1 MEGSYTRG
9 AEGMTEQSGLT
20 LRWPDGSLTESQLKA
35 IVGRGA
41 PFELVEEVV
50 SGTPLCVFAHRH
62 HSLGEVLS
70 SAADQF
76 GERPYV
82 VFSDR
87 EFTYSSMVP
96 TVATVARQLEDRYG
110 LGKGDRVALASASCA
125 EYVIAMWAA
134 FSLGAIVVA
143 LNGWW
148 TGAEMS
154 YALELTAPHVILGDR
169 RRLARLEGYDIGSAP
184 IGVFEDGAIDLDPD
198 PDVRLPDARVHED
211 EPCLMLF
218 TSGTTGRS
226 KAAVLSHR
234 NNIHFGQALLL
245 GGAEMAIRAPSQ
257 PPASPS
263 GPGCV
268 ISSMP
273 LFHTSGLSGQLI
285 AGMFTGTTTVFPE
298 PGRWQEDVHLELTQ
312 KYKATMWSVVPT
324 QLWRLL
330 EWPELDR
337 YDLSSLQRVAG
348 GGSVWPPELLRA
360 LEERLPNVQRT
371 VGYGMTETTSCG
383 TSLKSAATFD
393 HPDSIGQPGPTV
405 EVQIRDPLRN
415 EVLAE
420 GDVGEIC
427 LRSAGTFLG
436 YWQDPEATR
445 AVLEVDGW
453 YHTGDHGFIRDGFVY
468 LGGRRTDLIIRAGE
482 NIYPV
487 EIENRLIEH
496 ADILETAVVGAP
508 HPTLG
513 EEVHAFVVRRPG
525 SDIDEEAVRSW
536 VAQVLAAFKVPS
548 RVHFVESLPH
558 NAAGK
563 VMKHL
568 LQQPEQSSR
577 FIPE

>member
-1 MEGSYTRG
+1 
-9 AEGMTEQSGLT
+9 MTEPSGLT
-20 LRWPDGSLTESQLKA
+20 LRWPDGSLSESQLDA
-35 IVGRGA
+35 IIGVGA
-41 PFELVEEVV
+41 PFELVEETV
-50 SGTPLCVFAHRH
+50 SGAPLSVFARRHRN
-62 HSLGEVLS
+62 LGALLT
-70 SAADQF
+70 SAAGQF
-76 GERPYV
+76 GEQPYL
-82 VFSDR
+82 VFPGRSL
-87 EFTYSSMVP
+87 TYASMVP
-96 TVATVARQLEDRYG
+96 TVAGVARQLQDRYG
-110 LGKGDRVALASASCA
+110 VAKGDRVALASASCA
-125 EYVIAMWAA
+125 EYVITMWAA
-134 FSLGAIVVA
+134 FSLGAVVVA

-154 YALELTAPHVILGDR
+154 HALELTSPHVILGDR
-169 RRLARLEGYDIGSAP
+169 RRLERLEGRDAGATP
-184 IGVFEDGAIDLDPD
+184 VGVFEDGAIDLDRGPGVPL
-198 PDVRLPDARVHED
+198 PDVAVDED

-245 GGAEMAIRAPSQ
+245 GGAEMSMRALDQGPAPAA
-257 PPASPS
+257 PPR
-263 GPGCV
+263 PGCV

-298 PGRWQEDVHLELTQ
+298 PGRWREDVHLELTQ
-312 KYKATMWSVVPT
+312 RHRATMWSVVPT

-348 GGSVWPPELLRA
+348 GGSVWPPELLRT
-360 LEERLPNVQRT
+360 LEEKLPHVQRT

-405 EVQIRDPLRN
+405 EIQIRDPLENR
-415 EVLAE
+415 VLAE
-420 GDVGEIC
+420 GEVGEIC

-445 AVLEVDGW
+445 AALEADGW
-453 YHTGDHGFIRDGFVY
+453 YHTGDHGFLREGFVY
-468 LGGRRTDLIIRAGE
+468 LGGRRTDLIIRGGE

-487 EIENRLIEH
+487 EIENRLMEH
-496 ADILETAVVGAP
+496 PDILEAAVVGAP

-513 EEVHAFVVRRPG
+513 EECRAFVVRRPRSAVG
-525 SDIDEEAVRSW
+525 EEDVQSW
-536 VAQVLAAFKVPS
+536 VAEELAAFKVPS
-548 RVHFVESLPH
+548 RVVFVPTMPH

-568 LQQPEQSSR
+568 LAQPAQSSR
-577 FIPE
+577 FVPE

>member
-1 MEGSYTRG
+1 
-9 AEGMTEQSGLT
+9 MTEQSGLT
-20 LRWPDGSLTESQLKA
+20 LRWPDGSLTESQLAA
-35 IVGRGA
+35 IAGRGA
-41 PFELVEEVV
+41 PFELVEEIV
-50 SGTPLCVFAHRH
+50 SGTPLWVFAQRH
-62 HSLGEVLS
+62 HNLGELLL
-70 SAADQF
+70 SAADRF
-76 GERPYV
+76 GEQPYV

-87 EFTYSSMVP
+87 EFSYSSMVP
-96 TVATVARQLEDRYG
+96 TVATVARQLQDRYG
-110 LGKGDRVALASASCA
+110 VGRGDRVALASASCA
-125 EYVIAMWAA
+125 EYVITMWAA
-134 FSLGAIVVA
+134 FSLGAVVVA

-148 TGAEMS
+148 TGAEIS
-154 YALELTAPHVILGDR
+154 HALELTSPHVILGDR
-169 RRLARLEGYDIGSAP
+169 RRLERLEGHDIGSTP
-184 IGVFEDGAIDLDPD
+184 VGVFEDGAIDLDLD
-198 PDVRLPDARVHED
+198 PEANVRLPDVPLDED

-245 GGAEMAIRAPSQ
+245 GGAEMAIRALSEGP
-257 PPASPS
+257 PPAAPPQ
-263 GPGCV
+263 PGCV

-298 PGRWQEDVHLELTQ
+298 PGRWREDVHLELTQ
-312 KYKATMWSVVPT
+312 KHKATMWSVVPT

-360 LEERLPNVQRT
+360 LEERLPGVQRT

-383 TSLKSAATFD
+383 TSLKSAATFE

-405 EVQIRDPLRN
+405 ELQVRDPASN

-468 LGGRRTDLIIRAGE
+468 LGGRRADLIIRGGE
-482 NIYPV
+482 NVYPV

-496 ADILETAVVGAP
+496 ADILEAAVVGAP
-508 HPTLG
+508 HSSLG

-525 SDIDEEAVRSW
+525 SDIGEEDVRSW
-536 VAQVLAAFKVPS
+536 VAQVLAPFKVPS
-548 RVHFVESLPH
+548 RVHFVESMPH

-568 LQQPEQSSR
+568 LQQPEQPRR
-577 FIPE
+577 FVPE

>member
-1 MEGSYTRG
+1 
-9 AEGMTEQSGLT
+9 MTEQSGLT
-20 LRWPDGSLTESQLKA
+20 LRWPDGSLSESQLAA
-35 IVGRGA
+35 ITGAGA
-41 PFELVEEVV
+41 PFELREEMV
-50 SGTPLCVFAHRH
+50 SGALLSVFAHRH
-62 HSLGEVLS
+62 RNLRELLI

-76 GERPYV
+76 GEQPYL
-82 VFSDR
+82 VFPDR
-87 EFTYSSMVP
+87 TLSYVSMVP
-96 TVATVARQLEDRYG
+96 TVASVARQLQDRYG
-110 LGKGDRVALASASCA
+110 VDKGDRVALASASCA
-125 EYVIAMWAA
+125 EYVITMWAA
-134 FSLGAIVVA
+134 FSLGAVVVA

-154 YALELTAPHVILGDR
+154 HALELTSPRVVLGDR
-169 RRLARLEGYDIGSAP
+169 RRLERIEGRDAGSAP
-184 IGVFEDGAIDLDPD
+184 IGVFEEGAVDLAVEPGVPL
-198 PDVRLPDARVHED
+198 PDVPVDED

-245 GGAEMAIRAPSQ
+245 GGAEMSIRALEQGAAPAA
-257 PPASPS
+257 PPQ
-263 GPGCV
+263 PGCV

-298 PGRWQEDVHLELTQ
+298 PGRWREDVHLELTERHR
-312 KYKATMWSVVPT
+312 ATMWSVVPT

-360 LEERLPNVQRT
+360 LEKRLPNVQRT

-405 EVQIRDPLRN
+405 EIQIRDPLDDR
-415 EVLAE
+415 VLAE
-420 GDVGEIC
+420 GEVGEIC

-445 AVLEVDGW
+445 AVLEADGW

-468 LGGRRTDLIIRAGE
+468 LGGRRTDLIIRGGE

-496 ADILETAVVGAP
+496 PDIVEAAVVGAP

-513 EEVHAFVVRRPG
+513 EESHAFVVRRPG
-525 SDIDEEAVRSW
+525 STIEEEDVRSW
-536 VAQVLAAFKVPS
+536 VAEELAAFKVPS
-548 RVHFVESLPH
+548 KVDFVPSMPH

-568 LQQPEQSSR
+568 LRQPEQSSR
-577 FIPE
+577 FVPE

>member
-1 MEGSYTRG
+1 
-9 AEGMTEQSGLT
+9 MTEQSGLT
-20 LRWPDGSLTESQLKA
+20 LRWPDGSLSKSQLNA
-35 IVGRGA
+35 IIGVGA

-50 SGTPLCVFAHRH
+50 SGAPLKVFAHRH
-62 HSLGEVLS
+62 RNLRELLT
-70 SAADQF
+70 SAAQQF
-76 GERPYV
+76 GEQPYL
-82 VFSDR
+82 VFPGR
-87 EFTYSSMVP
+87 TLTYASMVP
-96 TVATVARQLEDRYG
+96 TVAGVARQLQDRYG
-110 LGKGDRVALASASCA
+110 VDRGDRVALASASCA
-125 EYVIAMWAA
+125 EYVITMWAA
-134 FSLGAIVVA
+134 FSLGAVVVA

-154 YALELTAPHVILGDR
+154 HALELTSPLVVLGDR
-169 RRLARLEGYDIGSAP
+169 RRLERLEGRDAGPVRIA
-184 IGVFEDGAIDLDPD
+184 VFEDGAVDLNPASDAP
-198 PDVRLPDARVHED
+198 LPEVPVDED

-245 GGAEMAIRAPSQ
+245 GGAEMSIRAIGQ
-257 PPASPS
+257 GQAPAAPAQ
-263 GPGCV
+263 PGCV

-285 AGMFTGTTTVFPE
+285 AGMFTGMTTVFPE
-298 PGRWQEDVHLELTQ
+298 PGKWREDVHLELTQ
-312 KYKATMWSVVPT
+312 KHQATMWSVVPT

-360 LEERLPNVQRT
+360 LEKKLPDVQRT

-393 HPDSIGQPGPTV
+393 HPDSIGQAGPTV
-405 EVQIRDPLRN
+405 EIQIRDPFDN
-415 EVLAE
+415 HVLVE
-420 GDVGEIC
+420 GQVGEIC

-436 YWQDPEATR
+436 YWNDPEATR
-445 AVLEVDGW
+445 AALESDGW

-468 LGGRRTDLIIRAGE
+468 LGGRRTDLIIRGGE

-496 ADILETAVVGAP
+496 PDIVEAAVVGAP

-513 EEVHAFVVRRPG
+513 EETHAFVVLRAG
-525 SDIDEEAVRSW
+525 SAVGEEDVRSW
-536 VAQVLAAFKVPS
+536 VAAELAAFKVPS
-548 RVHFVESLPH
+548 KVEFVPAMPH

-568 LQQPEQSSR
+568 LRQPEQSSR
-577 FIPE
+577 FVPE